1 MMAKRSAFG
10 VIVATDFI
18 RSSNADL
25 DPYHPETDDNA
36 TSSMKTVGE

>member
-25 DPYHPETDDNA
+25 PYPDTDDNA
-36 TSSMKTVGE
+36 ISMETDHAYK